1 MRRTLISFVFILA
14 ASAVFACYRIPT
26 AVPRG
31 TWRYS
36 LILNGSAVGEAVISG
51 RFEKGRWITEST
63 LTMRAGN
70 VVNTSHQVVVESADF
85 KPVSVVTNNTTVMG
99 DTIQRVDTEAL
110 VDGLKVRLKQG
121 GRESV
126 ITLEREFVLDGNYFL
141 SKMIGAG
148 FAEGAKFEAYVYDP
162 SIEAGELMLMKARV
176 EGKKLVTVN
185 GSTYPS
191 YHVVNSIE
199 NIKSIDSYF
208 DCDGVMVKAE
218 LSMLNMRIQLLRQ

>member
-1 MRRTLISFVFILA
+1 
-14 ASAVFACYRIPT
+14 
-26 AVPRG
+26 
-31 TWRYS
+31 
-36 LILNGSAVGEAVISG
+36 
-51 RFEKGRWITEST
+51 
-63 LTMRAGN
+63 
-70 VVNTSHQVVVESADF
+70 
-85 KPVSVVTNNTTVMG
+85 
-99 DTIQRVDTEAL
+99 
-110 VDGLKVRLKQG
+110 
-121 GRESV
+121 
-126 ITLEREFVLDGNYFL
+126 
-141 SKMIGAG
+141 MIGAG

>member
-1 MRRTLISFVFILA
+1 MRRPLLSFFFILA
-14 ASAVFACYRIPT
+14 ASAVFACYR
-26 AVPRG
+26 VPASLPQG

-36 LILNGSAVGEAVISG
+36 LILNGSEVGEAVISG

-70 VVNTSHQVVVESADF
+70 AVNTSHQVVVETADC
-85 KPVSVVTNNTTVMG
+85 KPVSVVTKNTTAMG
-99 DTIQRVDTEAL
+99 DTIQRIDTEAQI
-110 VDGLKVRLKQG
+110 DGLKVRLKQG
-121 GRESV
+121 ERESV
-126 ITLEREFVLDGNYFL
+126 VTLEREFVLDGNYFL
-141 SKMIGAG
+141 SKMISTG
-148 FAEGAKFEAYVYDP
+148 FAEGARFEAYVYDP

-176 EGKKLVTVN
+176 AGKKLITVN
-185 GSTYPS
+185 GSTYPA